1 MIQVVISSF
10 LSDNRIHFINY
21 RIDKYKDIT
30 TYGPVSQGEFLRAMG
45 IDFRLVE
52 LLKKLD
58 ENDPRAEQLIT
69 GYERLVGTEEGQ
81 MGATYKAW
89 AFTSKGATPAGFD
102 TAKTPYDDDL

>member
-1 MIQVVISSF
+1 LHANIV
-10 LSDNRIHFINY
+10 L
-21 RIDKYKDIT
+21 DKYKDIT
-30 TYGPVSQGEFLRAMG
+30 TFGPVSQGEFLKAMG

-58 ENDPRAEQLIT
+58 ENDPRAEQLIS

-81 MGATYKAW
+81 MGASYKAW
-89 AFTSKGATPAGFD
+89 ALTSKGVTPAGFD